1 MDTSDFDEYMRL
13 DEPNQ
18 RAKSESW
25 QAAIGLQDVDGLKTS
40 PYLLETAKKNID
52 GELSFYEARE
62 RIDAYYQIQSSQT
75 AENRTEEADKV
86 AVRIAELLSEDHFTF
101 SPMEYLLTHQR
112 LFEGV
117 LDKAIVG
124 KARTYNIKKQEWV
137 LQGQRV
143 VYAHAAHIMQTLDYD
158 FAEERHFSYKALSQ
172 GQMMEHL
179 AMFVSRLWQIH
190 VFGEGNTRTTAVFTI
205 KYLRT
210 LGFQV
215 NNDLFATHS
224 WYFRNALVR
233 ANYNSYPQG
242 IHATQEFLV
251 KFLENLLFHQKHA
264 LKNRE
269 MLIEVPLS

>member
-1 MDTSDFDEYMRL
+1 MDTSEWDEYMRL

-25 QAAIGLQDVDGLKTS
+25 QAAIGLQDVDGLKIS

-117 LDKAIVG
+117 LDQAIVG

-137 LQGQRV
+137 LQGQSV

-158 FAEERHFSYKALSQ
+158 FAQERDFSYQGLSSAQ
-172 GQMMEHL
+172 ILEHL
-179 AMFVSRLWQIH
+179 GKFIARLWQIH
-190 VFGEGNTRTTAVFTI
+190 AFGEGNTRTTAVFAI

-215 NNDLFATHS
+215 NNDLFAEHS

-233 ANYNSYPQG
+233 ANYNNYPQG
-242 IHATQEFLV
+242 IHATPSFLIM
-251 KFLENLLFHQKHA
+251 FLENLLLGQKYV
-264 LKNRE
+264 LSNRA
-269 MLIEVPLS
+269 MLIELIN

>member
-1 MDTSDFDEYMRL
+1 MRL

-25 QAAIGLQDVDGLKTS
+25 QAAIGLQDVDGLKIS

-117 LDKAIVG
+117 LDQAIVG

-137 LQGQRV
+137 LQGQSV

-158 FAEERHFSYKALSQ
+158 FAQERDFSYQGLSSAQ
-172 GQMMEHL
+172 ILEHL
-179 AMFVSRLWQIH
+179 GKFIARLWQIH
-190 VFGEGNTRTTAVFTI
+190 AFGEGNTRTTAVFAI

-215 NNDLFATHS
+215 NNDLFAEHS

-233 ANYNSYPQG
+233 ANYNNYPQG
-242 IHATQEFLV
+242 IHATPSFLIM
-251 KFLENLLFHQKHA
+251 FLENLLLGQKYV
-264 LKNRE
+264 LSNRA
-269 MLIEVPLS
+269 MLIELIN